1 MEDLYRILQTHPTA
15 SSTELKKCY
24 QELALL
30 YHPDKSKAKDKA
42 ATSEKFIAVN
52 RAYKILSDPDLRTQ
66 YDVKWKER
74 CLAQTF
80 PIQETVD
87 FEEFEEMVAE
97 NESNDVT
104 ENLVKIC
111 DVEQDSENQSKG
123 SNSDENNCNLKG
135 DNQGSVEDDLKHSYL
150 NTSANEGVNDLV
162 KDMVYTYTCRCGGSY
177 ILTEVDVK
185 LKFDIVCCDSCSLS
199 IQVTYD
205 SYEDQH

>member
-42 ATSEKFIAVN
+42 ASSEKFIAVN

-111 DVEQDSENQSKG
+111 DVTTLPSRVQLHVTNSTIPCTAA
-123 SNSDENNCNLKG
+123 SNLLYHPVYNC
-135 DNQGSVEDDLKHSYL
+135 
-150 NTSANEGVNDLV
+150 
-162 KDMVYTYTCRCGGSY
+162 
-177 ILTEVDVK
+177 
-185 LKFDIVCCDSCSLS
+185 
-199 IQVTYD
+199 
-205 SYEDQH
+205 